1 MINKQNKL
9 QKRLKNKRSLWL
21 RSKIKMQ
28 ILKWKKTVRSKL
40 KMRKTTLL
48 KIKRRKKFKMN
59 GSSTTTIH
67 KKNTN
72 IFPKMM
78 RVSLTKTKKIKKT
91 KSLMGIIMTMEKQMK
106 CLNITQMIL
115 LPKNTK
121 KSLFFKSWK
130 QRAFKLIQTEGYTN
144 LHIGWVPNETILN

>member
-28 ILKWKKTVRSKL
+28 ILKWKKTVRSKF

-72 IFPKMM
+72 IFPIMM

>member
-28 ILKWKKTVRSKL
+28 ILKWKKTAKSKF

-48 KIKRRKKFKMN
+48 KIKRRKKFKMR
-59 GSSTTTIH
+59 GSGTTTIH

-78 RVSLTKTKKIKKT
+78 RVSLTKTK
-91 KSLMGIIMTMEKQMK
+91 SLMRIIMTMEKHMK
-106 CLNITQMIL
+106 CLNITQLIL